1 MQVVNHWG
9 TLLEEARV
17 LLVSPKAA
25 FQYAM
30 SVSTST
36 DMTSE
41 LAIWRVP
48 SSPGTTLIWTGM
60 VLPFSD
66 AAAARQYCSQTK
78 PREQLQATEP
88 GTILSGGRNTAL
100 GVRQAMKHFSIF
112 L

>member
-1 MQVVNHWG
+1 MQLVYHWG
-9 TLLEEARV
+9 TLLEEAIV
-17 LLVSPKAA
+17 LLFSLKAA
-25 FQYAM
+25 FHYAM
-30 SVSTST
+30 SVSTCT
-36 DMTSE
+36 DITSE
-41 LAIWRVP
+41 EAIWRVP
-48 SSPGTTLIWTGM
+48 SSPYTTLIWNGQ

-66 AAAARQYCSQTK
+66 AAAARRYCSQTK